1 VGKGI
6 DSGVSTVSFS
16 EIARRYERDSRVQAP
31 AAEILIGLLGIDQ
44 REDVL
49 DLGCG
54 TGQLT
59 RRIREMTSGRA
70 VGVDASE
77 GMIREAVEKSKGLD
91 IGFETRRAE
100 ELEYRDAFD
109 VIFCN
114 SAFQWFKN
122 PEPVLVNCRRALR
135 KGGRMGIQAPAR
147 TVYCPNFIRAVEQVA
162 HDPRTRE
169 TFASFRSPWFF
180 LETAEEYASLF
191 ERAGFT
197 VAFSRIDPVKS
208 SHPPEE
214 VLKIF
219 DSGAAAGYLNRDFY
233 AVPIDDAYV
242 EAARQIIESAFH
254 DQANEAGL
262 VELVFH
268 RIYLV
273 ATKE

>member
-1 VGKGI
+1 M
-6 DSGVSTVSFS
+6 STVSFS
-16 EIARRYERDSRVQAP
+16 QIARRYERDSRVQAP
-31 AAEILIGLLGIDQ
+31 AAEILIGLLGIGQ

-91 IGFETRRAE
+91 IGSETRRAE
-100 ELEYRDAFD
+100 DLDYRDSFD

-135 KGGRMGIQAPAR
+135 KGGRMGVQAPAR
-147 TVYCPNFIRAVEQVA
+147 AEYCPNFVRAVEQVA
-162 HDPRTRE
+162 RDPRTRE
-169 TFASFRSPWFF
+169 SFASFRSPWFF

-197 VAFSRIDPVKS
+197 VVFSRIDPVKT

-214 VLKIF
+214 ALKIF
-219 DSGAAAGYLNRDFY
+219 ESGAAAGYLNRDHY
-233 AVPIDDAYV
+233 GAPIDGPYV
-242 EAARQIIESAFH
+242 ERFRQIIDAAFH
-254 DQANEAGL
+254 SQANEAGL
-262 VELVFH
+262 LELTFN